1 MFKPMPFACALL
13 GMALTSGEAH
23 GQLVDALAA
32 TSGDAYPSASN
43 GAGQGE
49 TQINVFR
56 ASVGVPLKVG
66 PKTTIIAALS
76 YELVDVHPS
85 NGATFGLQAPKAT
98 AGVIHG
104 FGQHWGLMAF
114 VDGGVASDFTENMSS
129 RDVLLSVT
137 GVGTYAINEQIKVGA
152 GAVYDR
158 RTGNLAPLPAIL
170 LDARFGARWRIKGF
184 APVYVKAEYHAAEWL
199 DLGLRGTFEGNRF
212 HVGEST
218 FGRPDLELA
227 YSNLT
232 VGPKVTFN
240 LTDWVHL
247 DLYAAA
253 AVYRRYELF
262 QGDESVAR
270 YSLSPVLGYGARFW
284 MAPSGW

>member
-1 MFKPMPFACALL
+1 MFKRMLFACTVLGLALP
-13 GMALTSGEAH
+13 SGRAH

-32 TSGDAYPSASN
+32 TSVDVYPTASN
-43 GAGQGE
+43 GDLQGE

-56 ASVGVPLKVG
+56 ASVGVPLKLAQR
-66 PKTTIIAALS
+66 TTVIGALA

-85 NGATFGLQAPKAT
+85 NGSAFQLHAPKAT
-98 AGVIHG
+98 AGVIQG

-114 VDGGVASDFTENMSS
+114 IDGGVASDFTENMSS

-137 GVGTYAINEQIKVGA
+137 GVATFAINEQIKVGA
-152 GAVYDR
+152 GVVYDR
-158 RTGNLAPLPAIL
+158 RTGALAPLPAVL
-170 LDARFGARWRIKGF
+170 LDARLGSRWRIKGF
-184 APVYVKAEYHAAEWL
+184 APIYVKAEYHATTWL
-199 DLGLRGTFEGNRF
+199 DLGVRGTFEGNRF
-212 HVGEST
+212 HVGEGT
-218 FGRPDLELA
+218 FGRPNLQLA

-240 LTDWVHL
+240 FTDWVHL

-262 QGDESVAR
+262 EDTDSLHR
-270 YSLSPVLGYGARFW
+270 YSLSPVVGYGARFW
-284 MAPSGW
+284 IAPSGW